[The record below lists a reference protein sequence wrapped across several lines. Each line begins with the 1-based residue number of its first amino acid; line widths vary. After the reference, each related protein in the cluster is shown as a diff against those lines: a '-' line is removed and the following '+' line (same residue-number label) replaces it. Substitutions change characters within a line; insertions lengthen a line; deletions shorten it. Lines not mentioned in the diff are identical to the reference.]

1 MPNTA
6 LAEMYRH
13 NLWATMRLLDA
24 CEKLTDE
31 QLDATIPGTFGS
43 IRSTLLHW
51 LRNED
56 RYVSFLRGEQP
67 NPRLAVEPFPGF
79 DALRAS
85 ADLSGSALVEIAENL
100 PDDPILRT
108 RSDEGEAVE
117 LPIMTLIVQALNHAT
132 EHRTHI
138 GSLMGAQGV
147 EPPDSDGWAYGDEVL
162 GPRLG
167 LSSA

>member
-1 MPNTA
+1 MTNPA
-6 LAEMYRH
+6 AAEMYRH
-13 NLWATMRLLDA
+13 NLWSTMRLLDA

-67 NPRLAVEPFPGF
+67 NPRLQVDPFPGF
-79 DALRAS
+79 DALRES
-85 ADLSGSALVEIAENL
+85 AERSGNDLVEIAENL
-100 PDDPILRT
+100 PEEPILRT
-108 RSDEGEAVE
+108 KSDEGEPVE
-117 LPIMTLIVQALNHAT
+117 LPIMTLIIQSLNHAT

-147 EPPDSDGWAYGDEVL
+147 EPPNSDGWEYGDQVL
-162 GPRLG
+162 APRYG
-167 LSSA
+167 L

>member
-13 NLWATMRLLDA
+13 NLWSTMRLLDA

-31 QLDATIPGTFGS
+31 QLDVTMPGTFGS
-43 IRSTLLHW
+43 IRATLLHW

-56 RYVSFLRGEQP
+56 RYVSFLQGEQP
-67 NPRLAVEPFPGF
+67 NPRLKVDPFPGF

-85 ADLSGSALVEIAENL
+85 AERSGTDLVEIAETL
-100 PDDPILRT
+100 QEDPILRT
-108 RSDEGEAVE
+108 MSDEGEQVE
-117 LPIMTLIVQALNHAT
+117 LPIMTLIIQALNHAT

-138 GSLMGAQGV
+138 GTLMGYQGI
-147 EPPDSDGWAYGDEVL
+147 EPPDSDGWEYGDQVL
-162 GPRLG
+162 APQQN
-167 LSSA
+167 A